1 MRGDRARTLRAG
13 GAAAGWES
21 WQDRKLAVDVELV
34 LADQGVAW
42 ASGLVA
48 DSLARTEALLDFARD
63 NGLARLTLDAG
74 YGPETTWEPDPPRLR
89 WAARRWPCLRAP
101 SFRRPPM
108 GRTRWSRPRGWLAGV
123 PTVADLFSGLG
134 TLPLRWQAHRRT
146 ARPPRFWP
154 WRPRDSHLA
163 CQAAARMNGRPVH
176 ALHRDLFRN
185 PLRAEE
191 LNRFAA
197 VLIDPPRAGAR
208 EQVAQI
214 AESTVA
220 RVVYISCNP
229 ASWAR
234 DAATMVA
241 AGYRLAGLKAVGQFR
256 WSTHVELA
264 SLFVRET
271 AA

>member
-1 MRGDRARTLRAG
+1 MARKRREPDPATITLG
-13 GAAAGWES
+13 GTAVALPSGAFLQATADGQDALVEARAAGW
-21 WQDRKLAVDVELV
+21 RAC
-34 LADQGVAW
+34 
-42 ASGLVA
+42 
-48 DSLARTEALLDFARD
+48 R
-63 NGLARLTLDAG
+63 
-74 YGPETTWEPDPPRLR
+74 P
-89 WAARRWPCLRAP
+89 WPIC
-101 SFRRPPM
+101 F
-108 GRTRWSRPRGWLAGV
+108 RGWAL
-123 PTVADLFSGLG
+123 
-134 TLPLRWQAHRRT
+134 LPLRWQAHRRT

>member
-1 MRGDRARTLRAG
+1 
-13 GAAAGWES
+13 
-21 WQDRKLAVDVELV
+21 V
-34 LADQGVAW
+34 LADQGVW
-42 ASGLVA
+42 PFGPFGRQP
-48 DSLARTEALLDFARD
+48 ARTEALLDFARD

-74 YGPETTWEPDPPRLR
+74 YGPETTGARPGHDYAGRHGGGPAFGRLPSGDRR
-89 WAARRWPCLRAP
+89 WAGRA
-101 SFRRPPM
+101 
-108 GRTRWSRPRGWLAGV
+108 GRGARGWLAGV

-134 TLPLRWQAHRRT
+134 TFAFALASASTDSPATKVLAVE
-146 ARPPRFWP
+146 A
-154 WRPRDSHLA
+154 RDSHLA